1 MRSTAFP
8 IGYRYPALITFVTI
22 LILTLSTPQH
32 AFAIRT
38 FGSGY
43 CWTSEGAWASNTIQF
58 RIDGSVPSSM
68 YTAIRTSAQTWT
80 NIGAS
85 SVTFSEQSS
94 TNYVAYGLVDARYA
108 AITYPGTYGQNPL
121 TQVHTTLNSYF
132 LWSTGGP
139 SGAFDVQNITTH
151 EFGHWLFLDDK
162 NDSACSDE
170 TMYWSIPAGSTTSPI
185 ETKKRTLELPDINGA
200 AYQYP

>member
-1 MRSTAFP
+1 MLSTAFP
-8 IGYRYPALITFVTI
+8 ILYRRLMLITFVII

-32 AFAIRT
+32 AFAIHT

-43 CWTSEGAWASNTIQF
+43 CWTSEGAWTSNTIKF
-58 RIDGSVPSSM
+58 RIDGSVPSSSM
-68 YTAIRTSAQTWT
+68 ITAIRASAQTWT
-80 NIGAS
+80 NIAAS

-108 AITYPGTYGQNPL
+108 ALTYPGTYGQNPL
-121 TQVHTTLNSYF
+121 TQVNTTLNSYYV
-132 LWSTGGP
+132 WTSNGTT
-139 SGAFDVQNITTH
+139 GAFDVQNVMTH

-170 TMYWSIPAGSTTSPI
+170 TMYWSIVQGPAP